1 MFNITPAMKSNPYA
15 AWRIRDFRL
24 YATSWFLLVFAKQVE
39 TVAVGINVYYRTGD
53 PLSLGWI
60 GLVQA
65 LPIILLAVAGGQLA
79 DRFNRRHVI
88 LCTYSLSVV
97 SAAGLLVAAFLH
109 GPVWWM
115 YVFLGLGAIGYAL
128 GGASRASILPQIVS
142 TEIFSNAITWH
153 TSIFHIAAMTGPAAG
168 GFIVGW
174 ENTAVAAFACVMV
187 LRVLSLVGV
196 SFIRN
201 RPQSQPMETISLE
214 NVLAGL
220 RFVWRTK
227 LILATITLDLFAV
240 LLGGF
245 TYLLP
250 VFVRDILQVSE
261 SWVGYLRA
269 TEAVGAV
276 FVAMLIAHAPPMKR
290 AGAAMLWAVTG
301 FGAATIVF
309 GFSKWYLLSMLMMF
323 FIGALD
329 NISVVVRHTMVQ
341 MLTPDAMRGRVSAV
355 NNIFIVASND
365 IGGVESSVMAW
376 LFNPV
381 ISVVGGGIG
390 TIFVVIASALTWP
403 QLLKIG
409 SLQDVHPAAESS
421 PTLPAEEESQIV

>member
-1 MFNITPAMKSNPYA
+1 MKPDPYA
-15 AWRIRDFRL
+15 AWRIRSFRL
-24 YATSWFLLVFAKQVE
+24 YAISWFLLVFAKQVE

-53 PLSLGWI
+53 PLSLGWV

-65 LPIILLAVAGGQLA
+65 LPIILLAIAGGQLA
-79 DRFNRRHVI
+79 DRFNRRYVI

-97 SAAGLLVAAFLH
+97 SAAGLSVAAFLH

-115 YVFLGLGAIGYAL
+115 YIFLGLGAIGYAL
-128 GGASRASILPQIVS
+128 GGASRSSILPQIVGA
-142 TEIFSNAITWH
+142 EIFSNAITWN
-153 TSIFHIAAMTGPAAG
+153 TSIFHIAAMTGPAVG
-168 GFIVGW
+168 GLVMGW
-174 ENTAVAAFACVMV
+174 EKTAVAAFVSVMF
-187 LRVLSLVGV
+187 LRMFSLVGV
-196 SFIRN
+196 AFVKN
-201 RPQSQPMETISLE
+201 RPQSEPMGAISLE

-220 RFVWRTK
+220 RFVWNTK
-227 LILATITLDLFAV
+227 LILATISLDLFAV

-250 VFVRDILQVSE
+250 VFVKDILQVE
-261 SWVGYLRA
+261 EACVGYLRA
-269 TEAVGAV
+269 AEAVGAV
-276 FVAMLIAHAPPMKR
+276 CVAMLIAHAPPMKR

-309 GFSKWYLLSMLMMF
+309 GLSRWYLLSMLMMF

-365 IGGVESSVMAW
+365 IGGVESSVTTW
-376 LFNPV
+376 LFGSAV
-381 ISVVGGGIG
+381 ISVVFGGIG
-390 TIFVVIASALTWP
+390 TIFVVIASALIWP
-403 QLLKIG
+403 QILKIG
-409 SLQDVHPAAESS
+409 SLQDVRPVSD
-421 PTLPAEEESQIV
+421 PLPVADEEREIL